1 MVVVSFDPGL
11 TGAFAVLDHNGLRA
25 VCDVPTMKIP
35 DIGPQ
40 AKVQKKID
48 ARALFKLLRQHVRAD
63 DAVSSAIESVST
75 MGGANNAVQTQGSLM
90 RSLGAIETVLECLGW
105 SPQYIH
111 PQNWKRFY
119 GLIDS
124 KLTTTQRKK
133 KASDCARRLFP
144 DCASISLAKHHNRA
158 EAILLGHFFMRIGA

>member
-11 TGAFAVLDHNGLRA
+11 TGACAVLDHNGLRA
-25 VCDVPTMKIP
+25 LFDIPTMKIP
-35 DIGPQ
+35 DVGPQ

-48 ARALFKLLRQHVRAD
+48 GRALFKLLRLHVRAD
-63 DAVSSAIESVST
+63 DSAQSVIEAVNT

-90 RSLGAIETVLECLGW
+90 RSVGTIETILECLGLPPKYVNPRSW
-105 SPQYIH
+105 Q
-111 PQNWKRFY
+111 KFY

-124 KLTTTQRKK
+124 SLTTNQRKK
-133 KASDCARRLFP
+133 KASDCARRLYP
-144 DCASISLAKHHNRA
+144 DCTQIFLAKHHNRC